1 MRVGLI
7 ATSGFADVRF
17 VAGVNVAVFL
27 TVRGVGESSVA
38 SVKLAHERLF
48 TWTQGVEW
56 GLVVWGVG
64 VWSMWGVWGELWG
77 CGYIGIGVSSVE

>member
-48 TWTQGVEW
+48 TWTQGVEL
-56 GLVVWGVG
+56 GLVVWGCGSLEYVG
-64 VWSMWGVWGELWG
+64 CMG
-77 CGYIGIGVSSVE
+77 